1 MVLKIFRNR
10 HKLASDG
17 TPHLISMK
25 RAINRWKLWDIV
37 RYMLQH
43 CIQASRKLKV
53 FCVTLSIIMKTLSV
67 AKFFFFFPPVMN
79 RFL

>member
-1 MVLKIFRNR
+1 MVLKIFRNC

-17 TPHLISMK
+17 TPHLK

-43 CIQASRKLKV
+43 CIQASQKLKV

-67 AKFFFFFPPVMN
+67 AKFYFLFLTPVSKH
-79 RFL
+79 